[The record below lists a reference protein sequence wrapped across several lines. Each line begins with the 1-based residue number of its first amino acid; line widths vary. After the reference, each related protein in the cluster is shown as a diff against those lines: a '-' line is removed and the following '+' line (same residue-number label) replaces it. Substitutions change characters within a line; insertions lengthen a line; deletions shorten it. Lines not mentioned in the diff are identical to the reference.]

1 MGRGLAGLIFFD
13 TSAAIALADPNDD
26 FHDASISAFDNV
38 LADDESLLTHN
49 YVIVETVTLLQS
61 RLGLAVAEEFQRTT
75 QSSLQLHWITEADH
89 HLAVERWR
97 RRNTRRL
104 NLVDCMSFVVMEM
117 YGCETA
123 FTYDSDFETEGFRS
137 VG

>member
-13 TSAAIALADPNDD
+13 TSAAIALADPKDD

-38 LADDESLLTHN
+38 LADGETLLTHN
-49 YVIVETVTLLQS
+49 CVIVETVSLLQS
-61 RLGLAVAEEFQRTT
+61 RLGLAVAEEFQRST
-75 QSSLQLHWITEADH
+75 QTSLLHHWITEADH
-89 HLAVERWR
+89 HHAVERWR
-97 RRNTRRL
+97 QRNTRRL

-117 YGCETA
+117 YGCDTA
-123 FTYDSDFETEGFRS
+123 FTYDSDFETEGFKL